1 MAGFYTGTVVSK
13 GLQAISYT
21 METGVFVI
29 SLDFEI
35 HWGVSDHHTIESY
48 NENLRN
54 VPAIVKR
61 SLQIFR
67 EKGIHA
73 TWATVG
79 MLFCKSK
86 EELFAYVKPENR
98 PDYARKEVSNYI
110 VAEQAGNNEQDDPY
124 HYAPSLIK
132 EIIRTPGQELATHT
146 FSHYYCLEP
155 GQTPEAF
162 FHDLGAAIAVAKKEN
177 IELHT
182 IVFPAN
188 QFKKDHLTMCER
200 QGIKCYRGNYP
211 SWMYQLKAKAEEG
224 LWKRFCRLLDTY
236 LPVNGSRY
244 VEPVRDGGLL
254 NIPSSCFLRPYSK
267 KLSFLEGLRV
277 LRIKREMTGAAKR
290 KKIYHLWWHPHNFG
304 QNMEKNF
311 SILIKVL
318 EHYKKLEQRY
328 NMQSLT
334 MDEVYNKVIA
344 AEKQGSPL

>member
-1 MAGFYTGTVVSK
+1 MNTG
-13 GLQAISYT
+13 A
-21 METGVFVI
+21 FVI

-35 HWGVSDHHTIESY
+35 HWGVSDYKTIKSY

-54 VPAIVKR
+54 VPEIVRR
-61 SLQIFR
+61 SLQMFR
-67 EKGIHA
+67 EKNIHA

-86 EELFAYVKPENR
+86 DELFSYVIPANR
-98 PDYARKEVSNYI
+98 PDYVRKEVSNYI
-110 VAEQAGNNEQDDPY
+110 VAEGAGNNEEDDPY
-124 HYAPSLIK
+124 HFAPTLIS
-132 EIIRTPGQELATHT
+132 EIIKTPGQEIATHT

-162 FHDLGAAIAVAKKEN
+162 SYDLGAAVAVAKKSN
-177 IELHT
+177 VYLST

-188 QFKKDHLTMCER
+188 QFMLDHVRVCKLH
-200 QGIKCYRGNYP
+200 GIKCYRGNYP

-236 LPVNGSRY
+236 LPVNGNRY
-244 VEPVRDGGLL
+244 VDAAMEDGLL

-277 LRIKREMTGAAKR
+277 ARIKKEMTAAAKR

-304 QNMEKNF
+304 VNMEKNF
-311 SILIKVL
+311 SVLQKVL
-318 EHYKKLEQRY
+318 EHYKYLEKKY
-328 NMQSLT
+328 DMQSLT
-334 MDEVYNKVIA
+334 MAEVYNEVTASGK
-344 AEKQGSPL
+344 

>member
-1 MAGFYTGTVVSK
+1 MNSGT
-13 GLQAISYT
+13 
-21 METGVFVI
+21 FVI

-35 HWGVSDHHTIESY
+35 HWGVSDTHTIESY

-54 VPAIVKR
+54 VPQIINR
-61 SLQIFR
+61 LLQIFR
-67 EKGIHA
+67 EKNIHA

-86 EELFAYVKPENR
+86 EELFAYVKPEHR
-98 PDYARKEVSNYI
+98 PDYVRKEVSNYI
-110 VAEQAGNNEQDDPY
+110 VAQQAGNNEEKDPY
-124 HYAPSLIK
+124 HFAPSLVRK
-132 EIIRTPGQELATHT
+132 IIDTPGQEMATHT

-162 FHDLGAAIAVAKKEN
+162 SHDLTAAVAIAKKEN
-177 IELHT
+177 VDLYS

-188 QFKKDHLTMCER
+188 QFKKDHLEECKK

-224 LWKRFCRLLDTY
+224 LWKRFCRLLDNY
-236 LPVNGSRY
+236 LPVNGSRL
-244 VEPVRDGGLL
+244 VEVTMNDGLM

-267 KLSFLEGLRV
+267 RLSFLEGLRV
-277 LRIKREMTGAAKR
+277 IRIKREMTAAARK

-311 SILIKVL
+311 SILYKIL
-318 EHYKKLEQRY
+318 EHYQLLEKKY
-328 NMQSLT
+328 NLQSLT
-334 MDEVYNKVIA
+334 M
-344 AEKQGSPL
+344 AEIYKMTTASGK

>member
-1 MAGFYTGTVVSK
+1 MAGFYPGAVVSK
-13 GLQAISYT
+13 SVQAISVE
-21 METGVFVI
+21 MNTGTFVI

-54 VPAIVKR
+54 VPRIVKR
-61 SLQIFR
+61 CLQLFR
-67 EKGIHA
+67 EKNIHA

-86 EELFAYVKPENR
+86 EELFAYVKPEHR
-98 PDYARKEVSNYI
+98 PQYVRKEVSNYI

-124 HYAPSLIK
+124 HYAPSLVR
-132 EIIRTPGQELATHT
+132 EIIDTPGQEMATHT

-162 FHDLGAAIAVAKKEN
+162 FHDLSAAVAVAKKEN
-177 IELHT
+177 VNLYS

-188 QFKKDHLTMCER
+188 QFKKDHLLECKK

-224 LWKRFCRLLDTY
+224 LWKRFCRLADTY

-244 VEPVRDGGLL
+244 VEVTMEDGLM
-254 NIPSSCFLRPYSK
+254 NIPSSCFLRPYSR

-277 LRIKREMTGAAKR
+277 LRIKREMTAAAKK

-311 SILIKVL
+311 AILQKVL
-318 EHYKKLEQRY
+318 EHYQKLEKKY
-328 NMQSLT
+328 NMQSLS
-334 MDEVYNKVIA
+334 MAEIYNKVTLSG
-344 AEKQGSPL
+344 Q